1 MCITVGQYELDDDP
15 GRVDRDTLWQF
26 LSTEAYWGRWRTR
39 SVVEQQL
46 DSAWRIVGV
55 YRSDTGAMIGFAR
68 AISDGAEF
76 AYLSDVYID
85 QEFRGQGLGVE
96 LVATMIDRG
105 PGASFRWTLHT
116 SDAHGL
122 YERFG
127 FTQPDPRCLERPGTR
142 SAPEHPGTRSAA
154 EHPGTRPATR

>member
-1 MCITVGQYELDDDP
+1 VRTAAGNYELDDDP
-15 GRVDRDTLWQF
+15 ARVDRDALWAF

-39 SVVEQQL
+39 AMVEHQL
-46 DSAWRIVGV
+46 DSAWRVVGV
-55 YRSDTGAMIGFAR
+55 YDSATGAMIGFAR
-68 AISDGAEF
+68 AISDGAGF
-76 AYLSDVYID
+76 AYLADVYVD
-85 QEFRGQGLGVE
+85 KQFRGRGLGAE

-127 FTQPDPRCLERPGTR
+127 FTRPDQTYLERP
-142 SAPEHPGTRSAA
+142 AA
-154 EHPGTRPATR
+154 RPPAG